1 MKKNTNFRK
10 CISVNE
16 RFTVTFRFLATEDS
30 YTSSLM
36 YTFKISKQ
44 YKILSNIVTEVSR

>member
-1 MKKNTNFRK
+1 
-10 CISVNE
+10 
-16 RFTVTFRFLATEDS
+16 
-30 YTSSLM
+30 M